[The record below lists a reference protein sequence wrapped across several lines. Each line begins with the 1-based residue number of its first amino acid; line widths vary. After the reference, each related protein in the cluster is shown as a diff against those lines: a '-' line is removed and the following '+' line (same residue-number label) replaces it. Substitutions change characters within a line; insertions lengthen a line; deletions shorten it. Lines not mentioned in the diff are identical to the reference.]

1 MFRGAWPVALAIL
14 ALVLGACHSR
24 RIPDDDAR
32 GGRGI
37 EARDGGFVLSGDV
50 LADGRGSVLGA
61 LEGKIPGLRVRRNV
75 RGCPEVNMRQQTSF
89 RGTVAPG
96 VYVDGIL
103 SADTCI
109 LDSLRSHDVGSVE
122 VYPQGFTRRSGYAT
136 HAHGLILV
144 FMREPSRAR
153 ADTLAGPAS

>member
-1 MFRGAWPVALAIL
+1 MFVRPRTVALPLL
-14 ALVLGACHSR
+14 ALVLGTCHTR
-24 RIPDDDAR
+24 RVPDDDVR
-32 GGRGI
+32 GGHGI

-61 LEGKIPGLRVRRNV
+61 IEGKIPGLRVRRNV
-75 RGCPEVNMRQQTSF
+75 RGCPEVNMRQQTPLL
-89 RGTVAPG
+89 GAVAPR

-109 LDSLRSHDVGSVE
+109 LDSLRSHDVNSVE
-122 VYPQGFTRRSGYAT
+122 VYPQGFTRRSGYAG

-144 FMREPSRAR
+144 FMREPAR
-153 ADTLAGPAS
+153 TGPDTLGRPGP